1 MPGDNY
7 LSLAGSGVPLP
18 QDYADTILQKAFEN
32 SLVGRLTPSR
42 PIPLGTTVIPV
53 YEGGI
58 EAGPVAEGG
67 TKPVGSPSMSHKTL
81 APQKFACIVIVS
93 EEMAQ
98 ADPLGMLTL
107 VEQDIT
113 SSIGRAIDLAIF
125 HGRSAISGTVQ
136 AGWTFVNQTTVRQ
149 EIPAAADGTELG
161 DTLLAGATALGS
173 ADPGYDLS
181 GFAFDPRFRFQLIG
195 ARDAFDRPVFQQS
208 MNLSSGIDNVF
219 GIPAAYGRAV
229 PGLIGASAD
238 TGVKGIGGDWSK
250 LVWGYA
256 KQLTIKRSTEAV
268 IPDGADLHYLFAEN
282 KMALLVEAIV
292 GWTVLDAD
300 AFVAYDAEVVAP

>member
-7 LSLAGSGVPLP
+7 LSLAGSQIALP
-18 QDYADTILQKAFEN
+18 QDYADTILLKAFET

-42 PIPLGTTVIPV
+42 PQPLGTTVIPV

-67 TKPVGSPSMSHKTL
+67 TKPVGAPTMSSKTM

-98 ADPLGMLTL
+98 ADPLGVMDM
-107 VEQDIT
+107 VETDIT
-113 SSIGRAIDLAIF
+113 TSISRAIDLAIF
-125 HGRSAISGTVQ
+125 HGRSAITGAVQ
-136 AGWTFVNQTTVRQ
+136 AGWSFINQTTTRQ
-149 EIPAAADGTELG
+149 TIPLDATGTELG
-161 DTLLAGATALGS
+161 DTLLAGAEDLGS
-173 ADPGYDLS
+173 GDPAYDLS
-181 GFAFDPRFRFQLIG
+181 GFALDPRFRYKLIG

-208 MNLSSGIDNVF
+208 VSLANTVDNLF
-219 GIPAAYGRAV
+219 GLPATYGRAV
-229 PGLIGASAD
+229 PGLIGASAE
-238 TGVKGIGGDWSK
+238 TNVKAFGGDWSK

-256 KQLTIKRSTEAV
+256 KSLTIKRSTEAV

-292 GWTVLDAD
+292 AWTVLYPE
-300 AFVAYDAEVVAP
+300 AFVAYDQALV

>member
-1 MPGDNY
+1 MPGDNF
-7 LSLAGSGVPLP
+7 LSLAGSAVPLP
-18 QDYADTILQKAFEN
+18 DTYADTILQKAFET

-67 TKPVGSPSMSHKTL
+67 TKPVGAPSMSSKTL

-98 ADPLGMLTL
+98 ADPLGMLDY

-113 SSIGRAIDLAIF
+113 GSIARAIDLAIF
-125 HGRSAISGTVQ
+125 HGRSAISGDVQ
-136 AGWTFVNQTTVRQ
+136 AGWTYINETTVR
-149 EIPAAADGTELG
+149 ETIPLDADGTELG
-161 DTLLAGATALGS
+161 TTLLAGATALGS
-173 ADPGYDLS
+173 GDPGYDLT
-181 GFAFDPRFRFQLIG
+181 GFAFDPRFRFQLVG

-208 MNLSSGIDNVF
+208 VNLASGIDNVF

-238 TGVKGIGGDWSK
+238 TNVKGVGGDWSK

-256 KQLTIKRSTEAV
+256 KSLTIKRSTEAV
-268 IPDGADLHYLFAEN
+268 IPDGADLHYLWAEN

-292 GWTVLDAD
+292 GWTVLDPN
-300 AFVAYDAEVVAP
+300 AFVAYDQALV

>member
-1 MPGDNY
+1 
-7 LSLAGSGVPLP
+7 
-18 QDYADTILQKAFEN
+18 
-32 SLVGRLTPSR
+32 VGRLTPSQ

-67 TKPVGSPSMSHKTL
+67 TKPVGKPAMSHRTL

-98 ADPLGMLTL
+98 ANPLGMLNL
-107 VEQDIT
+107 VERDIT
-113 SSIGRAIDLAIF
+113 TSIGRAIDLAIF
-125 HGRSAISGTVQ
+125 HGRSAISGAVQ
-136 AGWTFVNQTTVRQ
+136 PGWTFVNQTTVR
-149 EIPAAADGTELG
+149 ETIPADADGTELG
-161 DTLLAGATALGS
+161 DTLLAGATRLGS
-173 ADPGYDLS
+173 GDPGYDLS
-181 GFAFDPRFRFQLIG
+181 GFAFDPRFRFQLLG

-208 MNLSSGIDNVF
+208 VNLSSDIDSVF

-229 PGLIGASAD
+229 PGLIGASTD
-238 TGVKGIGGDWSK
+238 TGVKGVGGDWSK

-268 IPDGADLHYLFAEN
+268 VPDGTDLHYLWAEN
-282 KMALLVEAIV
+282 KLALLVEAIV
-292 GWTVLDAD
+292 GWTVLDPN
-300 AFVAYDAEVVAP
+300 AFVAYDAAPAVP